1 MLSCTVRHL
10 SAAEL
15 RSLHEDLGLVGQSA
29 AQHHLLLC
37 SHCRRRA
44 TVHDLLIEEETWD
57 QPPQALVEPVL
68 ARAAA
73 HFEGRLLFASAD
85 AKRASALLSE
95 LLAQRGER
103 RVALVASERRFV
115 SSALAERLLDQA
127 AAGAADAPWESEQLA
142 ELALAIGGRLP
153 RPGGVVRDEI
163 LGRSWTW
170 IGEARRVRG
179 DLPGSEAAHL
189 GAVRHL
195 EMLPLLSTARAEY
208 CRLLARLRSE
218 QGRDEEALALIAR
231 AAELY
236 DDLGEL
242 ERVAECR
249 LEQGSMLLGE
259 LEAQA
264 ALPAFEEAAAGCS
277 DPADFRAWLA
287 ARRGLALCYADLGC
301 AGRARAILAE
311 LQRGAAVRPRVDQLR
326 VALVEAEAA
335 QALNDDEGAA
345 LLLAQ
350 VWPELHREGEVYMAT
365 FAAFDLARLHAE
377 EGRPEEIAKL
387 RQDPLL
393 LTGLAEPL
401 REVAVFALAF
411 AEIHGVG
418 GSELLE
424 IAKVHLAR
432 ARHNPALPFSIL
444 REPRC
449 EVPWDR
455 ADLALRSNVAAY
467 SGFDDEVAHLDADA
481 IEPPSRRRLSWTAE
495 AVMGIRLVFRDEQPT
510 REMGPQ
516 RWRTPLA
523 ARPGGELR

>member
-1 MLSCTVRHL
+1 VKHL
-10 SAAEL
+10 STAEL
-15 RSLHEDLGLVGQSA
+15 RSLHEDLSLVGQSE

-37 SHCRRRA
+37 GHCRRRA
-44 TVHDLLIEEETWD
+44 AVHDLLTDQETWD
-57 QPPQALVEPVL
+57 ELPPALVEPVL
-68 ARAAA
+68 ARASAL
-73 HFEGRLLFASAD
+73 FEGRLSLASAD
-85 AKRASALLSE
+85 TKRAGSLLTE
-95 LLAQRGER
+95 LLAQPAAR

-170 IGEARRVRG
+170 IGEARRLRG
-179 DLPGSEAAHL
+179 DLSVSEAAHL

-195 EMLPLLSTARAEY
+195 EMLPLLSAARAEY
-208 CRLLARLRSE
+208 CRLLARLRRE

-231 AAELY
+231 ATELY

-287 ARRGLALCYADLGC
+287 ARRGLVLCYADLGC
-301 AGRARAILAE
+301 AVRARAILAE
-311 LQRGAAVRPRVDQLR
+311 LQRGAASRPRVDQLR

-350 VWPELHREGEVYMAT
+350 VWPELHREGEVFAAI
-365 FAAFDLARLHAE
+365 FAAFDLARLYAE
-377 EGRPEEIAKL
+377 EGRPEEIGKL
-387 RQDPLL
+387 LQDPLL
-393 LTGLAEPL
+393 LAGLAEPL

-411 AEIHGVG
+411 AEVHGVG
-418 GSELLE
+418 GSELFE
-424 IAKVHLAR
+424 IAKIHLAR
-432 ARHNPALPFSIL
+432 AHHNPALPFSIL
-444 REPRC
+444 REPRS
-449 EVPWDR
+449 EVAWDR

-467 SGFDDEVAHLDADA
+467 CGFDERIAHLEAPA
-481 IEPPSRRRLSWTAE
+481 IEPPTRRRMSWTAE
-495 AVMGIRLVFRDEQPT
+495 AAMGIRLVFRAGQTAEKA
-510 REMGPQ
+510 GPR
-516 RWRTPLA
+516 RWGTPLV